1 MNIWLIVTLLI
12 ALGLVVGNILLLKMS
27 DKMTFEKTEAKPEDE
42 VHPSHSN
49 EKERSSTVREN
60 TNKP

>member
-27 DKMTFEKTEAKPEDE
+27 AKMTFEKTKAKPED
-42 VHPSHSN
+42 
-49 EKERSSTVREN
+49 